1 MRKEGR
7 GGGGGGGDGGDGEV
21 GRVGVGVGSFGGQ
34 RHTRIP
40 PAVALKHFQAD
51 ASLARPCV
59 RPRFI
64 PTARLLDAQGLR
76 ALGTVY
82 VHLSLPPPPPPPALP
97 YLPPL
102 LLRTSAL
109 ASTITSLAV
118 CLFGLVLLTLPPTSV
133 VV

>member
-1 MRKEGR
+1 MNAARCSRDGGGDVRKEGR
-7 GGGGGGGDGGDGEV
+7 GGGGGGDGDDGEV

-102 LLRTSAL
+102 LLR
-109 ASTITSLAV
+109 
-118 CLFGLVLLTLPPTSV
+118 PPSPLQ
-133 VV
+133 